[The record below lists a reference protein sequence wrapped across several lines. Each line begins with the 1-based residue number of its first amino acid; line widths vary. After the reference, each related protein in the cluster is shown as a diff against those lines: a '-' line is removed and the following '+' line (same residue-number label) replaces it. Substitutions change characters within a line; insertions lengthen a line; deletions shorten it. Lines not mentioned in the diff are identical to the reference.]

1 MLRIVTTPAE
11 SIEATL
17 GLLLSKVNGAG
28 LSDSGGVNV
37 NGASPKSLLIAL
49 KLESVGVARPICT
62 VRDSEPAS

>member
-17 GLLLSKVNGAG
+17 GLLLSYVNGAG

-37 NGASPKSLLIAL
+37 NGASP
-49 KLESVGVARPICT
+49 
-62 VRDSEPAS
+62 